1 MCALDGGG
9 GDDGGGTGTGT
20 DTGVSPDVATRG
32 GGPVGL
38 A

>member
-1 MCALDGGG
+1 MCALDGG

-20 DTGVSPDVATRG
+20 DPGVSPDGATIG